1 MKAFKF
7 CNECGLR
14 GRLSEN
20 PRNSDFHMDNGCRDG
35 FKNICKTC
43 SKVKRPK
50 KYVSTQ
56 PDKHAT
62 QVQIDEIENIVCSEL
77 KLDREKMFCTKY
89 KGGRIPEGK
98 HLIWTILK
106 DKYGLRLYDIKRE
119 YSVDHTSV
127 IYGIRKTR
135 GYLDVY
141 PDFRTT
147 YNKIMNMTSNKYVL
161 AYE

>member
-1 MKAFKF
+1 MKAFKH
-7 CNECGLR
+7 CSNCGFK
-14 GRLSEN
+14 GRLSDN
-20 PRNSDFHMDNGCRDG
+20 PRKSDFHMNKLSRDG
-35 FKNICKTC
+35 FKNFCKTC
-43 SKVKRPK
+43 TNLKYPK
-50 KYVSTQ
+50 KYVSNYA
-56 PDKHAT
+56 DKHAT
-62 QVQIDEIENIVCSEL
+62 QVQIDEIESTVCSEL

-119 YSVDHTSV
+119 YSVDHAS
-127 IYGIRKTR
+127 IMYGIRKVR

-141 PDFRTT
+141 PDFKAL
-147 YNKIMNMTSNKYVL
+147 YKKIMNMTSNKYVL